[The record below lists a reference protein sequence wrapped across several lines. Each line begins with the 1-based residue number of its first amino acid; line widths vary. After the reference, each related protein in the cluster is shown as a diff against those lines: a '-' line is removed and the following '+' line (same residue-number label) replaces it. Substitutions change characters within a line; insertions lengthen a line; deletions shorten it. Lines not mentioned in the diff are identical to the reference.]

1 MPDQSFG
8 RHLRLRTPTE
18 FDRVYTSKVYAADD
32 TLVINAA
39 ANDLTH
45 PRLGL
50 SVSKKV
56 GNAVVRNRWK
66 RLIREAFRLE
76 HELLPAGVDLVI
88 RPQKNAVA
96 DLEAIRRSLP
106 ALARRVVK
114 RLHLPTSALQPPT
127 SG

>member
-8 RHLRLRTPTE
+8 RRLRLRTPAE
-18 FDRVYTSKVYAADD
+18 FDRVYQSKVYAADD
-32 TLVINAA
+32 TLVVNAA
-39 ANDLTH
+39 ASDLAH

-66 RLIREAFRLE
+66 RLIREAFRLDR
-76 HELLPAGVDLVI
+76 ELLPTGVDLVV

-106 ALARRVVK
+106 ALARRVAK
-114 RLHLPTSALQPPT
+114 RLRTLTGERGASAP
-127 SG
+127 